1 MTVSGNLVQQRLL
14 CSLDVG
20 KELLLKLCDLCGV
33 DLVQESPDTAVN
45 DGDLILDGHGH
56 VLTLLQQLSQPHA
69 SAQQLLGGSVKIGT
83 ELSESSDFSVLGQ
96 LELHGTS
103 DLLHGL
109 GLSSRTDTGHGQTD
123 VDGGSDTLVE
133 QLCLQEDLSVSDG
146 NDIGGDVGRHVTGL
160 GLNDGQS
167 GEGAATHGVTHLGSS
182 LQQTGVEVEHVSGV
196 GLTTGRTPKKKRH
209 LSVGHG
215 LLGQVVEDDDSVHAV
230 ISEVLS
236 HGHSGVGSE
245 VLQGSGVRGSGG
257 HNNRVLHS
265 VSVSKPLDNLGDG
278 RSLLTNSHIDA
289 EQLLLGISGIIE
301 PLLVDDG
308 IDGNSGF
315 ASLPVSNDQ
324 LTLATTNGH
333 QAVDSLDASL
343 HGLLDRLS
351 GDDAGGLQS
360 NPVPLLA
367 ADGALAVNGVTQSIN
382 DTSKDLVT
390 NGDIHNGSSSLDN
403 VSLLDELVITEH
415 DNTNV
420 VRLQVKGHALE
431 SRAELHH
438 LLGLDV
444 LETIDTS
451 DTISNGEH
459 TACLLKVDGGGGAED
474 SLLEDGGDL
483 SSSSLGSINLLG
495 RRELTCSNRDS
506 WDLLCQLGSL
516 GSLASEGSSHPS

>member
-20 KELLLKLCDLCGV
+20 KELLLKLGDLCGV

-45 DGDLILDGHGH
+45 DGNLVLDGHGH

-83 ELSESSDFSVLGQ
+83 ELSESCDLSVLGQ

-133 QLCLQEDLSVSDG
+133 QLCLQEDLSV
-146 NDIGGDVGRHVTGL
+146 
-160 GLNDGQS
+160 NDGQS

-182 LQQTGVEVEHVSGV
+182 LQQTGVEVEHISGV
-196 GLTTGRTPKKKRH
+196 GLTTGRTPQQKRH
-209 LSVGHG
+209 LYVGHG
-215 LLGQVVEDDDSVHAV
+215 LLGQVIEDDDSVHAV

-236 HGHSGVGSE
+236 HSHSGVGSE
-245 VLQGSGVRGSGG
+245 VLQGSGVRGSGR

-278 RSLLTNSHIDA
+278 GSLLTNSHIDA

-308 IDGNSGF
+308 IDGDSGF
-315 ASLPVSNDQ
+315 ASLSVSNDQ

-343 HGLLDRLS
+343 HGLLDRLP

-420 VRLQVKGHALE
+420 VRLQVEGHALE

-459 TACLLKVDGGGGAED
+459 TACLLKVDGGGCAED

-495 RRELTCSNRDS
+495 RRELTCSN
-506 WDLLCQLGSL
+506 
-516 GSLASEGSSHPS
+516 

>member
-14 CSLDVG
+14 GSLDVG
-20 KELLLKLCDLCGV
+20 KELLLKISDLGGV

-83 ELSESSDFSVLGQ
+83 KLCESSDLSVLGQ

-109 GLSSRTDTGHGQTD
+109 SLSSRTDTGHGQTD

-146 NDIGGDVGRHVTGL
+146 NDVGGDVGRHVTGL
-160 GLNDGQS
+160 SLNDGQS
-167 GEGAATHGVTHLGSS
+167 SEGAATHGVTHLGSS
-182 LQQTGVEVEHVSGV
+182 LQQTGVEVEHISGV
-196 GLTTGRTPKKKRH
+196 GLTTRGTPQQKGH

-215 LLGQVVEDDDSVHAV
+215 LLGQVVEDDDSVHSV
-230 ISEVLS
+230 VSEILS
-236 HGHSGVGSE
+236 HGHSRVGSE
-245 VLQGSGVRGSGG
+245 VLQGI
-257 HNNRVLHS
+257 
-265 VSVSKPLDNLGDG
+265 SVSKPLDNLGDSG
-278 RSLLTNSHIDA
+278 SLLTNSHIDA
-289 EQLLLGISGIIE
+289 EQLLLGISGFIE

-308 IDGNSGF
+308 IDGDSGF
-315 ASLPVSNDQ
+315 ASLSVSNDQ

-343 HGLLDRLS
+343 HGLLDRLP

-382 DTSKDLVT
+382 NTSEDLVT
-390 NGDIHNGSSSLDN
+390 DGDINNGSGSLDN

-420 VRLQVKGHALE
+420 VRLQVEGHALE

-438 LLGLDV
+438 LFGLDV
-444 LETIDTS
+444 LKTIDTS

-459 TACLLKVDGGGGAED
+459 TACLLKVDGGGGTED